1 MTTTASKGSGPQ
13 VRRITDGLTEP
24 GSGISGTIRGWF
36 GWLTT
41 HVPSSIRK
49 GVSDAFNTMR
59 KKVVKLYS
67 GKEEEDQC
75 YDAKRTLVL

>member
-1 MTTTASKGSGPQ
+1 MNNRQ
-13 VRRITDGLTEP
+13 EFTDK
-24 GSGISGTIRGWF
+24 IREWYN
-36 GWLTT
+36 WLTT

-67 GKEEEDQC
+67 GKEEEEDQW
-75 YDAKRTLVL
+75 YDARENLSDEDEQWYDVNPEEDLNPS